1 MANMRYQFKIPIIL
15 LMIFFARNAYSQC
28 GCSSAGSMG
37 GATPFNL
44 TDNRGVLQSK
54 NLEIS
59 TFYRY
64 SYASQFYYQ
73 DSKVGFGDEEIVNFH
88 LLNLY
93 SAYGLT
99 QNLTLEADAGHFYY
113 TTKNLCDTVSGNNFS
128 NLNISAKLNLLNQT
142 EHSINFTLGVGGKV
156 PLTTDKIESIGYN
169 MPVTAGYGV
178 LLQMFVGKSVLSGD
192 LSIMNYSRYEI
203 NSLDAQDYKFGNSL
217 TNSFYFSLPVSNDL
231 ISHIELRN
239 SFRNSDN
246 INDSTL
252 KNTGSY
258 MFLISPQMSYHHKT
272 WAFRLGGEIP
282 IYKYVNGTQLTNSFT
297 LHANISKSFDFTP
310 RDEIYEEYL
319 KYKDDFESYDDFK
332 KQFGL

>member
-1 MANMRYQFKIPIIL
+1 
-15 LMIFFARNAYSQC
+15 MIFFARNAYSQC

-44 TDNRGVLQSK
+44 SDNRGVLQSK
-54 NLEIS
+54 NLEVS

-93 SAYGLT
+93 TAYGLT
-99 QNLTLEADAGHFYY
+99 QNITLEADAGHFYY
-113 TTKNLCDTVSGNNFS
+113 TTKNLSDTVSGNNFS
-128 NLNISAKLNLLNQT
+128 NLNVSAKLNLLRQK
-142 EHSINFTLGVGGKV
+142 EHSLNLTLGLGGKI
-156 PLTTDKIESIGYN
+156 PLTSDIIESIGYN

-178 LLQMFVGKSVLSGD
+178 LLQMFIGRSVLSGD

-203 NSLDAQDYKFGNSL
+203 NSLDAPDYVFGNSFA
-217 TNSFYFSLPVSNDL
+217 NSFYFSLPVTNDF
-231 ISHIELRN
+231 ISHLELRN
-239 SFRNSDN
+239 SLRASDK

-252 KNTGSY
+252 SNTGSF
-258 MFLISPQMSYHHKT
+258 MFLVAPQLSFHHKT
-272 WAFRLGGEIP
+272 WSFRVGGEIP
-282 IYKYVNGTQLTNSFT
+282 IYKYMNGTQLTNSFT
-297 LHANISKSFDFTP
+297 LFANISKSFDFTP

>member
-1 MANMRYQFKIPIIL
+1 ML
-15 LMIFFARNAYSQC
+15 FFARNAYSQC

-73 DSKVGFGDEEIVNFH
+73 DSKVGFGDEEIVNFN

-99 QNLTLEADAGHFYY
+99 QNLTLEADAGHFFYH
-113 TTKNLCDTVSGNNFS
+113 TKNLCDTVSGNNFA
-128 NLNISAKLNLLNQT
+128 NLNISAKLNLLNQK
-142 EHSINFTLGVGGKV
+142 EHSINLTLGLGGKI
-156 PLTTDKIESIGYN
+156 PLTNDIVESIGYN

-178 LLQMFVGKSVLSGD
+178 LLQMFISRSFLSGD
-192 LSIMNYSRYEI
+192 LSIINYSRYEI
-203 NSLDAQDYKFGNSL
+203 NSLDEQDYKFGNSL
-217 TNSFYFSLPVSNDL
+217 TNSFYFSLPVSDNL
-231 ISHIELRN
+231 ISHLELRN
-239 SFRNSDN
+239 LIRASDQ

-252 KNTGSY
+252 NNTGSY
-258 MFLISPQMSYHHKT
+258 IILISPQISYHLKT
-272 WAFRLGGEIP
+272 LALRIGGEIP
-282 IYKYVNGTQLTNSFT
+282 IYKYMNGTQLTNSFT
-297 LHANISKSFDFTP
+297 LFVNISKSFDFNP

-319 KYKDDFESYDDFK
+319 KYKDDFESYEDFK

>member
-1 MANMRYQFKIPIIL
+1 MANMRYQFKIPIFL
-15 LMIFFARNAYSQC
+15 LMFFFARNAYSQC

-37 GATPFNL
+37 GATPFSL

-73 DSKVGFGDEEIVNFH
+73 DSKVGFGEEEIVNFH

-203 NSLDAQDYKFGNSL
+203 NSLDAQDYKFENSL